1 MPTNEHPN
9 ADSKTARRIVIK
21 LGTGVLARP
30 LGRTLDTSQ
39 FRRLCDE
46 FAQLVSSGDQ
56 CIVVSSGAVTAGLG
70 VLGLSDRPI
79 DLPGKQA
86 CASIGQPRLIRTW
99 DTGLRRHGLSA
110 AQLLLTHD
118 DIDSRRRHAN
128 ARNTLERLL
137 AARNV
142 LPIINENDSVA
153 TEELNFGDN
162 DRLSAEVA
170 ILAQADLLVILTA
183 SDGVMDRGERVPVI
197 NDIESAFAF
206 VTNEKGPNS
215 VGGMGAKLSAVRLA
229 VHAGITT
236 VVADG
241 REPDRIADALAG
253 RDVGTRFPAST
264 RKKKPSR
271 K

>member
-1 MPTNEHPN
+1 M
-9 ADSKTARRIVIK
+9 SRIVIK

-30 LGRTLDTSQ
+30 LGRSLDTPQ
-39 FRRLCDE
+39 FRRLCEE
-46 FAQLVSSGDQ
+46 FATLVTAGHQ
-56 CIVVSSGAVTAGLG
+56 CIVVSSGAVTAGLS
-70 VLGLSDRPI
+70 VLGLTDRPL

-170 ILAQADLLVILTA
+170 ILAKADLLVILTA
-183 SDGVMDRGERVPVI
+183 SDGVMDRGERVPAI
-197 NDIESAFAF
+197 DDIDSAFAL
-206 VTNEKGPNS
+206 VTSEKGPNS
-215 VGGMGAKLSAVRLA
+215 VGGMGAKLSAVKLA
-229 VHAGITT
+229 VHAGIPT

-241 REPDRIADALAG
+241 REPNRIADALAG
-253 RDVGTRFPAST
+253 HDVGTRFSIIT
-264 RKKKPSR
+264 SKKKSPR